1 MILTGTNSK
10 SLNSFAFLDCVDL
23 EMNKKLSV
31 VLTIIIASAV
41 LSVAFVCF
49 WNRVPSICGTYYYQ
63 PARKFFIT
71 IFENNTFTALTSTNM
86 SNPSFSGYW
95 RVNNDNITLFEP
107 EKTPTTFEVG
117 SGFLVD
123 SEDTLWVKD
132 FQAAK
137 DDPNCSSVPSQLFL
151 IKDKIQ
157 IDSVDLVVPTTGTP
171 AFAITVKNVGNKPA
185 TAISVKL
192 DNETETYTLISST
205 DPLQPG
211 QSVSVIENPRGKY
224 IIGNSY
230 VVTVTAQY
238 SDGSTSS
245 LVQLVICRGANLLPN
260 GQVQIDTMDLLKS
273 TEGDVIFTCTIK
285 NTGNKSATSVNIT
298 LNGGDT
304 DVVALPDYLL
314 QPGQTAMYVAA
325 PTEDYVL
332 GNAYL
337 VIIEVSYSDG
347 SSSSCVQLVVCRT
360 AADVTSV
367 KAQVQIDTMDLV
379 KPTEGDVV
387 FTMTIKNGG
396 NKPAVWISVTLA
408 SEDAVMVLG
417 GETVLQPGQTVSYS
431 ASFDYADYVIGN
443 AYLVTVE
450 AGYTD
455 GSTSSIV
462 ASVSCRS

>member
-1 MILTGTNSK
+1 
-10 SLNSFAFLDCVDL
+10 
-23 EMNKKLSV
+23 MNKRLSV
-31 VLTIIIASAV
+31 VLAIIIASAV

-49 WNRVPSICGTYYYQ
+49 WNRVPSVCGTYYYQ

-71 IFENNTFTALTSTNM
+71 IFENNTFAALTSTNM
-86 SNPSFSGYW
+86 SNPGFSGYW

-117 SGFLVD
+117 NGFLVD

-211 QSVSVIENPRGKY
+211 QSVSVIENPHGKY

-245 LVQLVICRGANLLPN
+245 LVQLVICRGANLLLN
-260 GQVQIDTMDLLKS
+260 GQVQIDTMDLVKS

-298 LNGGDT
+298 LNGEDT
-304 DVVALPDYLL
+304 DVVALPDNLL
-314 QPGQTAMYVAA
+314 QPGQTAMCVAT

-360 AADVTSV
+360 AADVTSA

-379 KPTEGDVV
+379 KPTDPLADVV
-387 FTMTIKNGG
+387 FTMTVKNGG
-396 NKPAVWISVTLA
+396 NKPVINIIVTLGD
-408 SEDAVMVLG
+408 EDPVTIAFVAAA
-417 GETVLQPGQTVSYS
+417 TPLQPGQTVSYV
-431 ASFDYADYVIGN
+431 ATLAYADYVIGN
-443 AYLVTVE
+443 AYLVTIYAE
-450 AGYTD
+450 YTD
-455 GSTSSIV
+455 GSSSSIV